1 MRPHTLFGALLLPA
15 LFVLLALNGCGT
27 DDSAER
33 SPATSA
39 ARVLEFPATV
49 HFKTTPEA
57 EEPITTVRVAIAES
71 NMARQQGLMNVFEMP
86 EDAGMIFIFE
96 QQQPLSFWMANTP
109 LSLDMIFANEDFEIV
124 RIHQNTTPFSQQQ
137 YPSVRPALYVVEV
150 HGGFTARHDI
160 QEGHF
165 IEFIR

>member
-1 MRPHTLFGALLLPA
+1 MRLPAYFVAPAFALLFL
-15 LFVLLALNGCGT
+15 LFNACSDDNGGT
-27 DDSAER
+27 GEQTGSA
-33 SPATSA
+33 AA
-39 ARVLEFPATV
+39 ARVLEYPATV
-49 HFKTTPEA
+49 HFKTSHDA
-57 EEPITTVRVAIAES
+57 QEPSATVRVAVAES
-71 NMARQQGLMNVFEMP
+71 NMARQQGLMNVYEMP
-86 EDAGMIFIFE
+86 EDGGMIFIFD

-109 LSLDMIFANEDFEIV
+109 LSLDMVFVNDEFEIV

-137 YPSVRPALYVVEV
+137 YPSGRPALYVVEV

>member
-1 MRPHTLFGALLLPA
+1 MRSVTFFGLLLSALLFTASACTGDEPA
-15 LFVLLALNGCGT
+15 P
-27 DDSAER
+27 R
-33 SPATSA
+33 SQQSPSA
-39 ARVLEFPATV
+39 ARVLEFPSTV
-49 HFKTTPEA
+49 HFKTTADAA
-57 EEPITTVRVAIAES
+57 EPVATVRVAVAES

-86 EDAGMIFIFE
+86 EDGGMIFIFE

-109 LSLDMIFANEDFEIV
+109 LSLDMVFVNEDFEIV